1 MPALLNLLSL
11 LFPLCSQCAG
21 STSDCSPLL
30 HGTVS
35 LGINFPRSLSWPCL
49 FSWLRSLS
57 WLLQGRALY
66 SLMLLKSLG
75 WCPVHTG
82 CSINTLKE
90 RLQHCYYF
98 PRYFEFCST
107 PLGFIV
113 WNFRSLWL
121 ESSTRVVGTLKFCYV
136 TLCSIIFSAVQ
147 RSIGFCCLW
156 DRYQLQNI
164 FITLQGSLTVLSSRS
179 PLPSSSTSQQPLV
192 STSVDLPA
200 LSISHKWNY
209 ARQRDASQ
217 YIFKSHIS
225 KPCLECLTNSFFFM
239 TGLKHIIRLSHS
251 LDIYS
256 LMCRHSVCCVP
267 FCLLLRINHSVML
280 LRAVVLWKIS
290 PVLLSI
296 YLGMHLFSHKVILVT
311 LVSLMRFLRSSHG
324 WFPNY
329 DF

>member
-21 STSDCSPLL
+21 PTSDCSPLL

-164 FITLQGSLTVLSSRS
+164 FITLQGSLTSPEQ
-179 PLPSSSTSQQPLV
+179 PLPISIFLNLSTATGFHFCGFACSQHFIQMELCKATGCLSAYFQV
-192 STSVDLPA
+192 SYFQA
-200 LSISHKWNY
+200 
-209 ARQRDASQ
+209 
-217 YIFKSHIS
+217 
-225 KPCLECLTNSFFFM
+225 
-239 TGLKHIIRLSHS
+239 
-251 LDIYS
+251 
-256 LMCRHSVCCVP
+256 
-267 FCLLLRINHSVML
+267 ML
-280 LRAVVLWKIS
+280 
-290 PVLLSI
+290 
-296 YLGMHLFSHKVILVT
+296 G
-311 LVSLMRFLRSSHG
+311 VS
-324 WFPNY
+324 N
-329 DF
+329 